1 MTFNTGSPGL
11 HPLVQLNGHE
21 FSKAADAHLE
31 LLLHQ
36 LLVAEDVADA
46 ERWLPIVLRL
56 ASDAAQC
63 VLPAAAA
70 AFGEQDPRFYVKA
83 SATSWLSSGIALFL
97 LKCIMPCCNHNQ
109 QALAGS
115 FLLYAFSDYKCPY
128 ILCVCVCMCV
138 SLWVP
143 GCLTASACCCCL
155 KLALLLAAGEAPPRH
170 GEPFRQLCDPR
181 CGCKKERCPPPHAH

>member
-1 MTFNTGSPGL
+1 VASLSRSSGTDGSLTWEVPPALERSFGPSHEAVSASAQLEQHQQQELERATQDCKQGDSPLMHAADAAACDTALVSVGSSAAQYCHHAGSKGGSPLTFNTGSPGL

-83 SATSWLSSGIALFL
+83 SATSRVEF
-97 LKCIMPCCNHNQ
+97 
-109 QALAGS
+109 
-115 FLLYAFSDYKCPY
+115 
-128 ILCVCVCMCV
+128 
-138 SLWVP
+138 
-143 GCLTASACCCCL
+143 
-155 KLALLLAAGEAPPRH
+155 RH
-170 GEPFRQLCDPR
+170 
-181 CGCKKERCPPPHAH
+181 